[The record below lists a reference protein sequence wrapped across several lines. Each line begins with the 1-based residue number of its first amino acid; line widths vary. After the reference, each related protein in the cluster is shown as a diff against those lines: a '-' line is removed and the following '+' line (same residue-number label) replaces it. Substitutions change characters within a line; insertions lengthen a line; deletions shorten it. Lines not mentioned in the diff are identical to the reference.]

1 MTARGPVS
9 TLARAVQRNLQ
20 TVQAAIASQ
29 ERAADSLRDHH
40 AALCNA
46 ASAALRAAAALAA
59 ALVLHLGVAL
69 PPPPAHASAAEDA
82 LLQLVRQVEAKLD
95 GAAQAVKG
103 AALPVRRFERVAL
116 RPGCKRQQQLRT
128 LWLANGHTEFGH
140 TSPCTAQLL
149 PGLAA
154 DRGPAQR
161 QPARV
166 ERPAWRH
173 P

>member
-1 MTARGPVS
+1 MTARGSVS

-103 AALPVRRFERVAL
+103 ATLPVRRFERVGL
-116 RPGCKRQQQLRT
+116 RPGCKRQHDAAAHPVAREWPHRVWGHQPMHSSAAART
-128 LWLANGHTEFGH
+128 GGRQG
-140 TSPCTAQLL
+140 P
-149 PGLAA
+149 
-154 DRGPAQR
+154 GPA
-161 QPARV
+161 A
-166 ERPAWRH
+166 ASTS
-173 P
+173 